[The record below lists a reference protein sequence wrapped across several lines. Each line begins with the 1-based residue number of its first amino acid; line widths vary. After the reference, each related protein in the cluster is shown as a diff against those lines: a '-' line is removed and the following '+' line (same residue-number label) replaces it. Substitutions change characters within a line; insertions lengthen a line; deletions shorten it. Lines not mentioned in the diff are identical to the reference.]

1 MSESLWKRR
10 KTMKEFHSIGQS
22 IFIAEKYF
30 KQFFKDAVKQ
40 FDLNRAEAM
49 TLMMLSADKSLADL
63 HYDKGV
69 LSRTLQRLE
78 DKGYITKSASSVD
91 GRANDIKVTAA
102 AIEIGKSID
111 RIIVDWNDKVLSG
124 IEDKELLEKMLCIMT
139 ENAQKLANER

>member
-1 MSESLWKRR
+1 MSGSLWKRR
-10 KTMKEFHSIGQS
+10 KAMKEFHSIGQS

-30 KQFFKDAVKQ
+30 KQFFKEAVKP

-49 TLMMLSADKSLADL
+49 TLMMLCTDNSLADL

-69 LSRTLQRLE
+69 LSRTLQSLE
-78 DKGYITKSASSVD
+78 DKGYITKNASTVD
-91 GRANDIKVTAA
+91 GRANDVKVTAS

-111 RIIVDWNDKVLSG
+111 NIIVDWNDKVLSG
-124 IEDKELLEKMLCIMT
+124 IEDKELLEKMLCILT